1 MVQDTGKSMKNCDYD
16 SPNDEF
22 KNFKSPTVRGPAS
35 LFKHAQRT
43 AVNMVAFEENIIIEV
58 GRILGRL
65 TLIFLLFDIGQKF
78 LNAQWAGL
86 YSASATLLLV
96 LALLLWRKKRSLLE
110 RKANRSSSQIA
121 KCENNDFSSRT
132 GQ

>member
-1 MVQDTGKSMKNCDYD
+1 MKNCDYD

-22 KNFKSPTVRGPAS
+22 KKFKSPTVRGPAS
-35 LFKHAQRT
+35 LFKEAQRM

-65 TLIFLLFDIGQKF
+65 TLIFLLFDIGQKL

-86 YSASATLLLV
+86 YSAAATLLLL
-96 LALLLWRKKRSLLE
+96 LALSTAGK
-110 RKANRSSSQIA
+110 
-121 KCENNDFSSRT
+121 SSRRNIEA
-132 GQ
+132 GKR